1 MTSFNDVA
9 RASDIVKRIDILTKE
24 LSVLTNDNPNLGEY
38 VSSVVNAITD
48 SVNTL
53 NDRLEL
59 TLISS
64 LLENVNGAIQP
75 NFKLDIDA
83 VNRKISLES
92 NPAIYR
98 KEDNSSADIN
108 IVVQSSNNLVSNMLM
123 LMIAT
128 LTGDEVIITQLN
140 RLISN
145 WYPIPVVE
153 EPSEETTLDTFNDE
167 QIDIEESHSTPLL
180 YEEEKVEE
188 AEVVEDNDDLDIGT
202 LANQNYR
209 ESVDEYKKDEIEKT
223 NEPQTTKEETAD
235 PLVNGEEDSK
245 FRDFVV
251 KYLND
256 HNTLREFKT
265 LKMLVEKEVHN
276 KELTR
281 EEVIEKV
288 TEIATAGGMSKE
300 DYTSKL
306 LLELATEVIARNSV
320 LEGKYSFLPK
330 KEVDDTNDKPI
341 IINADIQP
349 LLTYLILSYDILNR
363 NLAGDRNLLE
373 VVYHMFEFDKYKN
386 ILSSQSNITDFYS
399 AVRTVTAIFSRHN
412 WKLNFHQNT
421 LEIQNPLLPMDSW
434 TKEIKDIDGII
445 NRIVKDVR
453 SETNLEKVVKLR
465 DIKHTDYVM
474 AEIAQLSLDSA
485 SEFNDKA
492 KDFVAELV
500 SNKISIAITT
510 KETGDLTDKESVTLI
525 NRENNRALLL
535 LPNNVYVM
543 TINNNEVNSITTLG
557 QYDLTK
563 LYEWL
568 TYFELN
574 YRG

>member
-108 IVVQSSNNLVSNMLM
+108 IVVQSRNYLVSNMLM

-223 NEPQTTKEETAD
+223 NETQTTKEETAD

-256 HNTLREFKT
+256 HNALREFKT

>member
-98 KEDNSSADIN
+98 KEDNSGADIN

-223 NEPQTTKEETAD
+223 NETQTTKEETAD

-256 HNTLREFKT
+256 HNALREFKT

>member
-223 NEPQTTKEETAD
+223 NETQTTKEETAD

-256 HNTLREFKT
+256 HNALREFKT

-543 TINNNEVNSITTLG
+543 TINSNEVNSITTLG

>member
-223 NEPQTTKEETAD
+223 NETQTTKEETAD

-256 HNTLREFKT
+256 HNALREFKT

>member
-223 NEPQTTKEETAD
+223 NETQTTKEETAD

-256 HNTLREFKT
+256 HNALREFKT

-453 SETNLEKVVKLR
+453 SETNLEKAVKLR

>member
-223 NEPQTTKEETAD
+223 NETQTTKEETAG

-256 HNTLREFKT
+256 HNALREFKT